1 MVKQVK
7 PLEYGEK
14 EPPKI
19 NKNNKMSVE
28 FKGKEYTIKKKGGLL
43 TLNLSMK
50 KIKSISEIKGLESLN
65 KLQVLNL
72 SNNSIFEIEG
82 LESLN
87 ELQVL
92 KLSYNAIFEIEGLET
107 LKNLRELHL
116 DSNRIV
122 KIKGLEALK
131 DLKFLNLAA
140 NSISE
145 IGGLDTL
152 TNLEKLYLESNNIEI
167 IKGLDTLENLRTL
180 RLEGNMI
187 AKVES
192 FQNKV
197 KLYSLLFSGNPLYEQ
212 VKEMFGTSNAQ
223 NLMEFSQMSDS
234 EIFTKAQIIGE
245 KNREQRLAQEIQE
258 RKRIIIM
265 ANNKSVVWII
275 LGLIGGI
282 MFSISVS
289 YLLGT
294 LVYAFGFGWLGAS
307 VSIADILRY
316 LIPTLIGAVLCLIS
330 YFYLRS

>member
-28 FKGKEYTIKKKGGLL
+28 FKGKKGGFL

-50 KIKSISEIKGLESLN
+50 EIMNISEITGLKSLN
-65 KLQVLNL
+65 GLQVLNL
-72 SNNSIFEIEG
+72 SYNS
-82 LESLN
+82 
-87 ELQVL
+87 
-92 KLSYNAIFEIEGLET
+92 IFEIEGLET

-131 DLKFLNLAA
+131 GLKLLNLAA
-140 NSISE
+140 NMIYE
-145 IGGLDTL
+145 IEGLDTL
-152 TNLEKLYLESNNIEI
+152 TNLEDLHLESNKIEI
-167 IKGLDTLENLRTL
+167 IKGLDSLENLRTL
-180 RLEGNMI
+180 RLDGNRI
-187 AKVES
+187 NRVES

-258 RKRIIIM
+258 RKRTISDTDWKFIREMILIIIFGIIVFVVPLVVFGIFY
-265 ANNKSVVWII
+265 KS
-275 LGLIGGI
+275 
-282 MFSISVS
+282 F
-289 YLLGT
+289 
-294 LVYAFGFGWLGAS
+294 
-307 VSIADILRY
+307 
-316 LIPTLIGAVLCLIS
+316 
-330 YFYLRS
+330 